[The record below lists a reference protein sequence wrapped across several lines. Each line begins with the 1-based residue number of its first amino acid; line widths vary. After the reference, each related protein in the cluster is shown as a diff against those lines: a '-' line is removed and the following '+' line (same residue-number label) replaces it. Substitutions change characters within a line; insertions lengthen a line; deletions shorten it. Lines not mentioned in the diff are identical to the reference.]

1 MNPTKRE
8 MVEMWLLEN
17 RDIINYAGLDK
28 RLGFP
33 NGTIQKFFKYGRKLS
48 QKRIIKTHRLLL
60 KIGLQEIDEN
70 DENPK

>member
-1 MNPTKRE
+1 

-33 NGTIQKFFKYGRKLS
+33 NGTFQKFFKYSRRLN
-48 QKRIIKTHRLLL
+48 QKRIIKTHKFLL
-60 KIGLQEIDEN
+60 KLGIDK
-70 DENPK
+70 DDHNPMTQNNILL